1 MKFHR
6 TTTLFGKYTKR
17 SDAIQVEL
25 RHSCIVFVSFERPAM
40 NRSVRF
46 VKLIFIYVLPFSKAA
61 FNPAL
66 VCISPFLILDIICF
80 FTAVIIIF

>member
-1 MKFHR
+1 MKFRR

-40 NRSVRF
+40 NRSVYLS
-46 VKLIFIYVLPFSKAA
+46 KKKSKKNYLISK
-61 FNPAL
+61 N
-66 VCISPFLILDIICF
+66 LDI
-80 FTAVIIIF
+80 V